1 MEQEWREH
9 KMKYNIC
16 VAGERSSSKPTRAVC
31 TVLAVSP
38 HMLLHETVPVGF
50 FVAGE
55 PKQVIGKFES
65 KEEASNAY
73 KLIAK
78 KIHTNNEY
86 AKEM

>member
-1 MEQEWREH
+1 
-9 KMKYNIC
+9 MKYNIC

-55 PKQVIGKFES
+55 PKNVDATKPYETF
-65 KEEASNAY
+65 
-73 KLIAK
+73 
-78 KIHTNNEY
+78 
-86 AKEM
+86 